1 MKASTSSAHADGLFG
16 ISFGFKEAKAK
27 VNIFYEMKA
36 QFNFIR
42 GLRSQ
47 LLQYQEAWRLR
58 HNPECGEE
66 AVLIC
71 HK

>member
-1 MKASTSSAHADGLFG
+1 
-16 ISFGFKEAKAK
+16 
-27 VNIFYEMKA
+27 MKA

-42 GLRSQ
+42 GLRS
-47 LLQYQEAWRLR
+47 LLFQYQEAWQLR

-71 HK
+71 QK